1 MKKLFLIGFKDLKLV
16 FRDKAAL
23 TFMLLAPFLLT
34 LGLGFVTGAYR
45 QQRLK
50 RHQPDKGHHCEPG

>member
-23 TFMLLAPFLLT
+23 DLHAAGALPADPRPGLLS
-34 LGLGFVTGAYR
+34 
-45 QQRLK
+45 
-50 RHQPDKGHHCEPG
+50 PGRSAAAVPAASAR

>member
-23 TFMLLAPFLLT
+23 IFMLLAPF
-34 LGLGFVTGAYR
+34 
-45 QQRLK
+45 
-50 RHQPDKGHHCEPG
+50 C